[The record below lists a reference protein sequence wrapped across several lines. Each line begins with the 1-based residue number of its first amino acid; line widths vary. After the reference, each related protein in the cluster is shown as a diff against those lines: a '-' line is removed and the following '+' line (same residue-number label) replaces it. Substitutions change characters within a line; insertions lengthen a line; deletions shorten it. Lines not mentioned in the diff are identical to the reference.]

1 MAQRRSLSK
10 LLRIQP
16 IRLKIEAL
24 GDPDVQRATDNG
36 RYENLGALDNCG
48 LSFYIQTQPGLSRI
62 PAYGLAVKALQFR
75 ASISCGE
82 PGCFIITSGP
92 WKTLS
97 KRKSARMKPMRAGLA
112 SGSKIGPM
120 VENLVKTEHWWF

>member
-36 RYENLGALDNCG
+36 RYENLGALRAYANRSASPCAG
-48 LSFYIQTQPGLSRI
+48 FEPYPSIRTGRESVTI
-62 PAYGLAVKALQFR
+62 P
-75 ASISCGE
+75 SID
-82 PGCFIITSGP
+82 
-92 WKTLS
+92 
-97 KRKSARMKPMRAGLA
+97 
-112 SGSKIGPM
+112 
-120 VENLVKTEHWWF
+120 